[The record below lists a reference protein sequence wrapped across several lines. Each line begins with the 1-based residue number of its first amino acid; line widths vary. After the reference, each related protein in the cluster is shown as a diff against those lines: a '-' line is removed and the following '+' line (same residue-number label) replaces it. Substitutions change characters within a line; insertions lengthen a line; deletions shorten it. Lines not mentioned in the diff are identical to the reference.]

1 MNFGCGNPN
10 IIVIVNLQ
18 KNKNGLIELKMEQ
31 NLLIFNLIW
40 TQMKIGA
47 QHVTPAAPKGSQAA
61 LETPKRNVNGRE
73 SLLIIKSF
81 QKPLHKNCWLTTKN
95 QVRSILK
102 STMNNQPEMTKR
114 LNMMRNRSS
123 KK

>member
-1 MNFGCGNPN
+1 
-10 IIVIVNLQ
+10 
-18 KNKNGLIELKMEQ
+18 MEQ

-47 QHVTPAAPKGSQAA
+47 QHVTRAAPEGIQAAPEGTQAA

-81 QKPLHKNCWLTTKN
+81 QKPLHKNCWLTAKN
-95 QVRSILK
+95 QVRSMLK
-102 STMNNQPEMTKR
+102 STMNNQPKMTKR
-114 LNMMRNRSS
+114 LKMVRNRSS